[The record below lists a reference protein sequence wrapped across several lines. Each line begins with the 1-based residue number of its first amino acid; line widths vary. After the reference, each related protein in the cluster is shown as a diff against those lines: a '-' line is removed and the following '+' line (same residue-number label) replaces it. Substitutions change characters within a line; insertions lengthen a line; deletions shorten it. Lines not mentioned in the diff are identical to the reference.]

1 MSKKAIGI
9 DIGGT
14 NFRMGLVSEDGSVEY
29 FYKASSR
36 EICDNGEAVELLADK
51 IELYIQE
58 HGMQGQISAIGIGFP
73 SPIDAARKVV
83 YNCPN
88 LQNSTGGFDGRNV
101 VHSLQQR
108 LGIPTFINKD
118 ACNLLWYEIE
128 MHKWKG
134 SGITIGF
141 YYGTGIGNSVYLGN
155 GFLDGK
161 HGVAC
166 DVGHIPFYLSDRY
179 CTCGNR
185 GCAECYASGRV
196 LRDIWQEHW
205 PEEEFTDIFR
215 NHSDSKVIQE
225 YLEGMAIPMATE
237 INIFDPDRI
246 VVGGGVMDMK
256 DFPEK
261 MFWDYVYEFTRKPFP
276 GTDFAIVHAS
286 KEPGVGVAGSALYA
300 FEQLRLKGKN

>member
-1 MSKKAIGI
+1 
-9 DIGGT
+9 
-14 NFRMGLVSEDGSVEY
+14 MGLVSEDGSVEY

-185 GCAECYASGRV
+185 GCAECYAQRQSAAG
-196 LRDIWQEHW
+196 
-205 PEEEFTDIFR
+205 
-215 NHSDSKVIQE
+215 
-225 YLEGMAIPMATE
+225 YLAGALA
-237 INIFDPDRI
+237 
-246 VVGGGVMDMK
+246 GGGIYRYLPKSQRQQGDSGV
-256 DFPEK
+256 
-261 MFWDYVYEFTRKPFP
+261 P
-276 GTDFAIVHAS
+276 GGYGHSHGHRDQY
-286 KEPGVGVAGSALYA
+286 L
-300 FEQLRLKGKN
+300 